1 MAKAIFGIFLLVVLY
16 FLLGGLIVA
25 IYGLTT
31 EAPIPFDDECPREEK
46 EKMALILTFWPIYI
60 TVIVIKFLIEYIK
73 VLCSAI
79 KNLLKK
85 YIKFE
90 RKNDEIRKEQGSR

>member
-1 MAKAIFGIFLLVVLY
+1 MAKTIFGIFLLVVLY

-31 EAPIPFDDECPREEK
+31 DDECPREER

-60 TVIVIKFLIEYIK
+60 TVIGIKFLIEYIK

-90 RKNDEIRKEQGSR
+90 RKND